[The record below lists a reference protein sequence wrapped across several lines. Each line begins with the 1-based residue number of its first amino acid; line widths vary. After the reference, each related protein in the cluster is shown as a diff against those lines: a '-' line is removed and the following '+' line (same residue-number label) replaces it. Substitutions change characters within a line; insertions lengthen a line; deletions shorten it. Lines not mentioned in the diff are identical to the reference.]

1 MAGYLSRL
9 QITLDEED
17 ALLQDDGTIVDGIG
31 TNEPVSTVIE
41 VGTAISAQDADDEI
55 QEEAVSIESDLEAMQ
70 EGVDAVTELK
80 EQNDVHQE
88 LLEQPEIISPEVA
101 VTTQDAFVITLAKLK
116 ITPEMAFQ
124 SRLSLDSCAKDPV
137 RIVRVTHDGV
147 KEFLNRIKEHIM
159 AFFRTV
165 KKKVMKLIASLAVYF
180 SASIEKVDALIKKC
194 DKGKVKDNKFD
205 LSKRETAQKFFDI
218 VPYAALPIIYSH
230 GGYNI
235 QEYFRLV
242 GDKLKGA
249 STDHIEYL
257 REMVLDLLKAHVA
270 NNGNG
275 SDLLKELIK
284 IGADAAKT
292 IRLKLVGNQWVTWEE
307 IEKAYEQK
315 YITGE
320 LKAKEGYQYTEAFLV
335 SLPMGKTMSVYRVGF
350 NEEADNEVPE
360 FFSYK
365 ANLTQTGVDKA
376 VEEMTKSSNS
386 VYDGKFIGDMLE
398 SLRAG
403 VKQAGGYCNGMYK
416 HLEDGEKEIS
426 NIISKLEKDADDE
439 YKDGSLIKLVSQTQM
454 ILAKATF
461 ENVMSISRV
470 IKTLVAV
477 GNLAIDSIKDTIKED
492 KRDAKRDPNHV
503 ATSTKATASDKS
515 GIYVGSDGKRATPD
529 MKTVENVIKDV

>member
-147 KEFLNRIKEHIM
+147 KEFLLRIKEHIM

-194 DKGKVKDNKFD
+194 DKGKLKDNKFD
-205 LSKRETAQKFFDI
+205 LKNKDIARKFFEL
-218 VPYAALPIIYSH
+218 VPYTALPIIASG
-230 GGYNI
+230 GGYDI
-235 QEYFRLV
+235 SKYFRML
-242 GDKLKGA
+242 GDKFKGSSTNHLEKLKDIIIKVLSMYVERQGTSDTYVKELA
-249 STDHIEYL
+249 KELTDGIAKVKDALATGTTSPGFLLEWKEYL
-257 REMVLDLLKAHVA
+257 D
-270 NNGNG
+270 
-275 SDLLKELIK
+275 
-284 IGADAAKT
+284 
-292 IRLKLVGNQWVTWEE
+292 
-307 IEKAYEQK
+307 AYEQK
-315 YITGE
+315 YIQGE
-320 LKAKEGYQYTEAFLV
+320 LKTKEDYEYTEPFVA
-335 SLPMGKTMSVYRVGF
+335 SLPAGNAISIYRIGF
-350 NEEADNEVPE
+350 NTEANNEIPE
-360 FFSYK
+360 FFNYK
-365 ANLTQTGVDKA
+365 ASLTQTGIDKA
-376 VEEMTKSSNS
+376 VELLSSSNNS
-386 VYDGKFIGDMLE
+386 VYNGSMVSDLLE
-398 SLRAG
+398 DLRG
-403 VKQAGGYCNGMYK
+403 GIKQVDGYCKGMYK
-416 HLEDGEKEIS
+416 HLEDGEKEIT

-461 ENVMSISRV
+461 ENVMSISKV
-470 IKTLVAV
+470 IKTILAV
-477 GNLAIDSIKDTIKED
+477 GNLAVDSIKDTIKED
-492 KRDAKRDPNHV
+492 KREAKRGGTDLVRDKNV
-503 ATSTKATASDKS
+503 ANGSKALSYFQNSEKTKEDLK
-515 GIYVGSDGKRATPD
+515 
-529 MKTVENVIKDV
+529 

>member
-147 KEFLNRIKEHIM
+147 KEFLLRIKEHIM

-180 SASIEKVDALIKKC
+180 SGSIEKVDALIKKF
-194 DKGKVKDNKFD
+194 GKAKLKENKFD
-205 LSKRETAQKFFDI
+205 LSKRETAAKFFELA
-218 VPYAALPIIYSH
+218 PYAALPIITSN
-230 GGYNI
+230 GSYNI
-235 QEYFRLV
+235 EEYFSIL
-242 GDKLKGA
+242 GNKLKGA
-249 STDHIEYL
+249 DTDHLTHLRKLVNSLIEDY
-257 REMVLDLLKAHVA
+257 VA
-270 NNGNG
+270 NNGSN
-275 SDLLKELIK
+275 SETAKKMLEVATDHIK
-284 IGADAAKT
+284 
-292 IRLKLVGNQWVTWEE
+292 RLKQFLDNEFKGINWEND
-307 IEKAYEQK
+307 IIPAYEAK

-320 LKAKEGYQYTEAFLV
+320 LKTKEDYRYTEPFLI
-335 SLPMGKTMSVYRVGF
+335 SLPAGKSISIYRIGW
-350 NEEADNEVPE
+350 NEEANNEIPE
-360 FFSYK
+360 IFNYK
-365 ANLTQTGVDKA
+365 ANLTQAGIDKA
-376 VEEMTKSSNS
+376 VEKMMGNSNS
-386 VYDGKFIGDMLE
+386 IYSGDMIGKMLE
-398 SLRAG
+398 NLRAG
-403 VKQAGGYCNGMYK
+403 VKQADGYCKAMYK
-416 HLEDGEKEIS
+416 HLEDAEKEIS
-426 NIISKLEKDADDE
+426 NGISKLEKDADDDF
-439 YKDGSLIKLVSQTQM
+439 KDGTLIKLVSQLQM
-454 ILAKATF
+454 TMAKATF
-461 ENVMSISRV
+461 ENVMSISKS
-470 IKTLVAV
+470 IKLLLAV
-477 GNLAIDSIKDTIKED
+477 GNLAVESIEQTRKDDRADERRAAKNGTTFTATKDKTNSTNKDNKDIYSVAED
-492 KRDAKRDPNHV
+492 FK
-503 ATSTKATASDKS
+503 
-515 GIYVGSDGKRATPD
+515 
-529 MKTVENVIKDV
+529 

>member
-194 DKGKVKDNKFD
+194 EKGRVKDKKFD
-205 LSKRETAQKFFDI
+205 ISKRENAQKFFDL
-218 VPYAALPIIYSH
+218 VPYAAIPIISSN
-230 GGYNI
+230 GSYNI
-235 QEYFRLV
+235 EEYFNII
-242 GDKLKGA
+242 GNALKGA
-249 STDHIEYL
+249 STDHLEGL
-257 REMVLDLLKAHVA
+257 
-270 NNGNG
+270 
-275 SDLLKELIK
+275 
-284 IGADAAKT
+284 KT
-292 IRLKLVGNQWVTWEE
+292 IINEVLEGYVKKGSMGTDNKPIKYAADKVKAFNTKYSKGKAITWED
-307 IEKAYEQK
+307 IVRAHEQK
-315 YITGE
+315 FITGE
-320 LKAKEGYQYTEAFLV
+320 LKTKEDYEYSEAFLA
-335 SLPMGKTMSVYRVGF
+335 SIPAGKTLTVYRIGA
-350 NEEADNEVPE
+350 NTEADVDIPE

-365 ANLTQTGVDKA
+365 ASLTQAGVDKA
-376 VEEMTKSSNS
+376 VEILSNGNKGI
-386 VYDGKFIGDMLE
+386 YNGQMIADILE
-398 SLRAG
+398 NLRAG
-403 VKQAGGYCNGMYK
+403 VKQASGYCKGMYG
-416 HLEDGEKEIS
+416 HLEDEEKKIVSIIEPLKKEESEDYKSGE
-426 NIISKLEKDADDE
+426 
-439 YKDGSLIKLVSQTQM
+439 LIKLVSQTQM
-454 ILAKATF
+454 VMAKATF
-461 ENVMSISRV
+461 ENVMSISKM
-470 IKTLVAV
+470 IKTLMAV
-477 GNLAIDSIKDTIKED
+477 GNLALDAIKDQETEEKRNNRNGD
-492 KRDAKRDPNHV
+492 KDLNLNGNKNVGLSSNASTV
-503 ATSTKATASDKS
+503 TSKAGGALKDIQKS
-515 GIYVGSDGKRATPD
+515 AA
-529 MKTVENVIKDV
+529 ENLK